1 MLMLFRNIVI
11 IVLLMVYLLM
21 MKLTLM
27 LFIDAVVV
35 NLMVSPIKLVK
46 AAIVFVVER

>member
-1 MLMLFRNIVI
+1 
-11 IVLLMVYLLM
+11 MVHLLM

-35 NLMVSPIKLVK
+35 NLTVSSIKVVK
-46 AAIVFVVER
+46 AVVVFVVERVIAGCNQ